1 MLLDVIVPTKNNEK
15 TLENCL
21 RSLSNQIIQVGIIV
35 VDGYS
40 TDNTR
45 LIASKYTKHV
55 YFEPKTNSKG
65 SKRAVACNEGLR
77 RSKSLFIGFIDSDV
91 EVPQDWAE
99 KLLKALRNDLVV
111 IGVTSGCGGWD
122 GEKNGFS
129 YAVSRVM
136 TIGSDSHGKQFK
148 KKRNIKSIQG
158 YNAIYRREHL
168 DDVGGFNEEIGGCE
182 DWELNYR
189 LRKAGWKLI
198 GIPEAPVKHRHKVSP
213 KSFAKQMYGYG
224 WSRGRLLKIRH
235 IFTLTHMLPSLALI
249 SLIIFG
255 ILYPPTT
262 FSFLTSVF
270 RSPQSW
276 FEKVIEVYLFL
287 IGLLSFTLISKE
299 FAPKLWFQVFG
310 AFIIQHLS
318 WAVGYLHGFLF

>member
-1 MLLDVIVPTKNNEK
+1 MLLDVIVPTKNCEK
-15 TLENCL
+15 TIETCL
-21 RSLSNQIIQVGIIV
+21 RSLKDQTVQVRIIV
-35 VDGYS
+35 VDGCS

-45 LIASKYTKHV
+45 LIASKYTPHV
-55 YFEPKTNSKG
+55 YFEPKTNGKG

-77 RSKSLFIGFIDSDV
+77 RSTSPFIGFIDSDV
-91 EVPQDWAE
+91 EVPRDWAE
-99 KLLKALRNDLVV
+99 TLLKALRNDITA

-122 GEKNGFS
+122 GDKKGFS

-158 YNAIYRREHL
+158 YNAIYRREYL
-168 DDVGGFNEEIGGCE
+168 DEVGKFNEKIGGCE

-189 LRKAGWKLI
+189 LRKAGWNLI
-198 GIPEAPVKHRHKVSP
+198 GIPEASVKHRHKVTP
-213 KSFAKQMYGYG
+213 KSFAKQMFGYG
-224 WSRGRLLKIRH
+224 WSRGRLLKVRH
-235 IFTLTHMLPSLALI
+235 IFTPTHMVPSLALI
-249 SLIIFG
+249 SLVILG

-276 FEKVIEVYLFL
+276 FEKTIEAYLFF

-299 FAPKLWFQVFG
+299 FTPKLWFQVFG

-318 WAVGYLHGFLF
+318 WAVGYLYGLLF